1 MHQGDMEEVW
11 VGLGYPNPTLDHNP
25 SLALADTLTLA
36 LTNPS
41 PKQVGLSLAA
51 TSVQLPT
58 GK

>member
-11 VGLGYPNPTLDHNP
+11 VGLGYPNL

-51 TSVQLPT
+51 TSVQLPA
-58 GK
+58 G